1 MRHYI
6 FVMILM
12 FLGVA
17 TTSYAQRTRKVHG
30 EYIYHAPENVSLEQA
45 KKTALSRAQ
54 IQALGDEFGTVVAQ
68 HNATLMNNTNGSTQ
82 TDFTSLSSSDVK
94 GEWLETIGEPKYE
107 ISYEQ
112 GMLVVKCA
120 VSGKARE
127 LVATQNSFV
136 AKILRNGTE
145 DRFESDNFKSGDDL
159 YLSYQ
164 SSTKG
169 YVAVYLIDDSKNA
182 YCLLPYQSSQD
193 GKVRVD
199 ANTRYVFF
207 NSKTAAPLFQPADV
221 DEYNM
226 TCEKA
231 AETNYIYVISSPN
244 PFIKAIDNA
253 VVGLPRELK
262 YEDFQKWLTKN
273 RTADKDMQVEIKT
286 ISVKK

>member
-1 MRHYI
+1 
-6 FVMILM
+6 
-12 FLGVA
+12 
-17 TTSYAQRTRKVHG
+17 
-30 EYIYHAPENVSLEQA
+30 
-45 KKTALSRAQ
+45 
-54 IQALGDEFGTVVAQ
+54 
-68 HNATLMNNTNGSTQ
+68 
-82 TDFTSLSSSDVK
+82 
-94 GEWLETIGEPKYE
+94 
-107 ISYEQ
+107 
-112 GMLVVKCA
+112 MLVVKCS

-136 AKILRNGTE
+136 AKILKNGTE
-145 DRFESDNFKSGDDL
+145 DRFESDNFKSGDEL

-193 GKVRVD
+193 GKVGVD

-221 DEYNM
+221 DEYKM

-231 AETNYIYVISSPN
+231 AETNYIYIISSPN

-253 VVGLPRELK
+253 VAGLPRELK

-273 RTADKDMQVEIKT
+273 RTADKDMQVEIKN

>member
-1 MRHYI
+1 M
-6 FVMILM
+6 
-12 FLGVA
+12 A
-17 TTSYAQRTRKVHG
+17 
-30 EYIYHAPENVSLEQA
+30 
-45 KKTALSRAQ
+45 
-54 IQALGDEFGTVVAQ
+54 
-68 HNATLMNNTNGSTQ
+68 
-82 TDFTSLSSSDVK
+82 
-94 GEWLETIGEPKYE
+94 
-107 ISYEQ
+107 
-112 GMLVVKCA
+112 
-120 VSGKARE
+120 
-127 LVATQNSFV
+127 
-136 AKILRNGTE
+136 
-145 DRFESDNFKSGDDL
+145 
-159 YLSYQ
+159 
-164 SSTKG
+164 
-169 YVAVYLIDDSKNA
+169 
-182 YCLLPYQSSQD
+182 SQD

-253 VVGLPRELK
+253 VAGLPRELK